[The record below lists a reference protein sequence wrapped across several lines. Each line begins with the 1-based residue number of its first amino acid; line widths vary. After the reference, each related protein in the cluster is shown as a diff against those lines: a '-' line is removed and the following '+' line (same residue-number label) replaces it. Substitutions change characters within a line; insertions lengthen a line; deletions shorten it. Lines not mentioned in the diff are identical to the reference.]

1 MNFFKLI
8 DVFDSADI
16 ALHSE
21 HTYYIPMKYER
32 ILTNWFLLNGRAKT
46 LLIPSLLL
54 RDIAAELLRWF

>member
-16 ALHSE
+16 ALLNE
-21 HTYYIPMKYER
+21 HTMPMKYER